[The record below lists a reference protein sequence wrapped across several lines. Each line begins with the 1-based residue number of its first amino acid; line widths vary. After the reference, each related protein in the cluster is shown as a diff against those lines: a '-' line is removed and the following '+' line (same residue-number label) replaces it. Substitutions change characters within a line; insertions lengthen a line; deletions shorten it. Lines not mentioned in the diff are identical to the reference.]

1 MDLEKDIYRFIWKHS
16 AKDQVLILV
25 LTLVSF
31 PFLYWSLDL
40 PKMIVNKAIGG
51 KEFPAKYLG
60 MEFEQMPYLMVLS
73 FAFLALVLV
82 NGFFKYMI
90 NLYKGKIGERM
101 LSKLRYLL
109 YLRILRFPYSRFK
122 KVSSGELIPIITSEV
137 EPLGGFIGDAL
148 ALPIFQGGTLIVY
161 IAFIFM
167 QNLYLGLAAI
177 AFYPLQAVV
186 IPRLQKKVNNLSKR
200 RIRRIR
206 RLSYRLNETMFAI
219 QDVHGNDTTR
229 YHLSDMSN
237 KLMDIFELR
246 YDLYNRKF
254 FIKFLNNFINQ
265 LTPFFFYAIGGYFV
279 IIGQVSFGA
288 LVAVLAAYKDLA
300 SPWKELLDYYQSKE
314 DIRIKYQQIK
324 EQFEPDSLL
333 PMSVLTENRGK
344 TEHVQTGFELKNVS
358 YIDEQNQH
366 WLLNLTLSVPLD
378 QHIGI
383 EGDES
388 SGKHYLAELLAK
400 NVNPTTGAILL
411 ANREYEKIPE
421 ALSGRRISYVGEQ
434 VNLFTGDLKYNL
446 LYALR
451 HDPVAP
457 PTYPSSHLAYYR
469 DRLQESKKAGNSP
482 DDINSDWIDY
492 DAAGCQNEAELDVKV
507 LKLLDEVGF
516 TEDLYQFGLSGYL
529 KEDAKQELKDKILL
543 ARAEAKTLL
552 QKDEF
557 ADLVEPF
564 EMDRFNDNARL
575 IDNLI
580 FGTFDE
586 KAHRYYYESIHPFV
600 LSTLEAQ
607 GLKDLLVQKGIDIV
621 KMLAA
626 LFKDLPPGHEHYETY
641 RFMNLDDMPDYEN
654 ILYLIETEGL
664 ENLEYDHLEKLLLL
678 PFQFIPAKHGY
689 GLIDDFLKTS
699 IVKAR
704 QYFIQNLPYRY
715 KKDVSFFDHVSVNL
729 NLSIQ
734 ENILFGKIV
743 FSHFGASEKVR
754 QLIKKAVDRSK
765 LIKDIEK
772 IGLLSFV
779 GVMGSRLNPI
789 QKQKIGIVRALLKN
803 PDIMIVNGA
812 TKIFEGKMR
821 DQIEGYIHQEMAGK
835 CIVWA
840 LDGREK
846 KSDFDQIIM
855 LEKGVITNEQNSKAS
870 KTNAKMKG
878 PK

>member
-1 MDLEKDIYRFIWKHS
+1 MDLEKDIYRFIWRYS
-16 AKDQVLILV
+16 AKDQILILL

-51 KEFPAKYLG
+51 KEFPAEYLG

-73 FAFLALVLV
+73 FAFLALVLI

-101 LSKLRYLL
+101 LNKLRYLL
-109 YLRILRFPYSRFK
+109 YLRILRFPYARFK

-161 IAFIFM
+161 ISFIFI

-229 YHLSDMSN
+229 YHLADMSN

-344 TEHVQTGFELKNVS
+344 TEQVQTGFELKNVS
-358 YIDEQNQH
+358 YIDEQDQH
-366 WLLNLTLSVPLD
+366 WLLNITLMIPLN
-378 QHIGI
+378 QHLGI
-383 EGDES
+383 EGNES
-388 SGKHYLAELLAK
+388 SGKHYFVELLAK
-400 NVNPTTGAILL
+400 NITPTTGVILL
-411 ANREYEKIPE
+411 ANRDYEKIPE
-421 ALSGRRISYVGEQ
+421 ALFGRRVAYVGEQ

-446 LYALR
+446 LYAVR
-451 HDPVAP
+451 HDPVVP
-457 PTYPSSHLAYYR
+457 PAYSSSHLAYYEN
-469 DRLQESKKAGNSP
+469 RLLESKAAGTSP
-482 DDINSDWIDY
+482 DDINSDWTDY
-492 DAAGCQNEAELDVKV
+492 EAVGCANEAELDVKI

-516 TEDLYQFGLSGYL
+516 SEDLYQFGLSGYL
-529 KEDAKQELKDKILL
+529 TENTGQELKDKILL

-552 QKDEF
+552 QKPEF

-586 KAHRYYYESIHPFV
+586 KVHRYDHEAIHPFIY
-600 LSTLEAQ
+600 STLEAQ

-621 KMLAA
+621 KMLTA
-626 LFKDLPPGHEHYETY
+626 LFKDLPPGHEHFETY
-641 RFMNLDDMPDYEN
+641 RFMNFDDMPDYET

-678 PFQFIPAKHGY
+678 PLQFIPAKHGY
-689 GLIDDFLKTS
+689 GLIDDLLKTS
-699 IVKAR
+699 LVKAR

-715 KKDVSFFDHVSVNL
+715 KKDVSFFHEGAINL

-765 LIKDIEK
+765 LIKEIER

-812 TKIFEGKMR
+812 TKIFEGKTR
-821 DQIEGYIHQEMAGK
+821 EQIERYIHQEMKQK
-835 CIVWA
+835 CLIWA

-846 KSDFDQIIM
+846 KTEFDQILT
-855 LEKGVITNEQNSKAS
+855 LEKGVVINEKNSKTL
-870 KTNAKMKG
+870 KEKRKVQD
-878 PK
+878 